1 MLGWR
6 SKVPPQLFEPSPL
19 PPLINCVPSPFVVVV
34 VVVSI
39 RPDFASIV
47 KKLKKMEPDVAKLPF
62 GWVNPEITII
72 KIGGLDCVVLS
83 PHSNMYLC
91 RTQEAGYNISPQNAL
106 EYRRHEYP
114 SLVSRDKNVPPLS
127 LACIV
132 ILMDPFFFF
141 STTFS
146 NSDAVRR

>member
-39 RPDFASIV
+39 RPDFVSIV

-62 GWVNPEITII
+62 GWVNPEIPII
-72 KIGGLDCVVLS
+72 KIGALDCVLFYLLILTCIYACVL
-83 PHSNMYLC
+83 
-91 RTQEAGYNISPQNAL
+91 
-106 EYRRHEYP
+106 
-114 SLVSRDKNVPPLS
+114 
-127 LACIV
+127 
-132 ILMDPFFFF
+132 
-141 STTFS
+141 
-146 NSDAVRR
+146 